1 MAHPDGAGDGGG
13 RDRIGGAGGALA
25 APFPRFRPDPNGPT
39 RLGAGARARANLDA
53 LRVLRQ
59 LQAEQRRARADE
71 LPILAAWSGWG
82 AVPQL
87 FDPAR
92 AEYARHHDELAQLI
106 PDAEELHAAARST
119 LNAHYTHPRFAA
131 AMWQAARTLGFT
143 GGRVL
148 EPGCGP
154 GTFIGLAPEGAEVIG
169 VELDPTTAGIAAALY
184 PDADIRAESFVDTR
198 LPEGYVDLAI
208 GNVPFGTVTL
218 TDRRH
223 NPRSHTIHN
232 HFLVKALHLTR
243 PGGITIAITSRYTM
257 DAANPAARRELA
269 ELADLVFAVRLPEQT
284 HQVAGTQVVTDLLVL
299 RRRLPGVE
307 SAGAAWERVVD
318 IEVAHAQGAADGNR
332 ALSTVR
338 VNEYFAAHPEQ
349 VVGEVSV
356 GRGQY
361 RDDELR
367 VRVTGDADP
376 LAQVGERIASA
387 AELAVDLGLTLLPR
401 EAIPTESREA
411 SPVALVP
418 AGARRPDGFL
428 QRDPDGSFG
437 RVEAGAVVPHPVPG
451 TQQRELAILL
461 DLRDTYLRLVEAEAA
476 DLSDDAQLDEFRHA
490 LNRHYDAYAA
500 TYGPINRFSW
510 RPGRTHPVTG
520 ETAQIRVPPRQGGFR
535 DDPFAGAVY
544 ALENFDPQSQTAT
557 KAAIFTTRVVVPRVR
572 PLGADTPADALAICL
587 DTFGE
592 VRLGEVARLLGVDE
606 AQARAQLGEL
616 VFDDPKTVLSEGEAS
631 DESGR
636 LFPAAAY
643 LSDNVRRK
651 LDVARAA
658 AEHDARFEV
667 NVAALRAVVPADIAP
682 DDIAVRLGG
691 WVRQRYVQAF
701 LRETFG
707 NEHLQVEHAGGTQWA
722 VRGGGWGVLETDTW
736 GTPAMAGSKI
746 AEKLLRAEP
755 IQIWVEVD
763 DGRRELDLET
773 TEAAQ
778 RKAVELN
785 ERFAEWAW
793 EDPPRATELAE
804 EYNRRFNAIVL
815 RDYSTTAL
823 SLPGL
828 ARSFTPRPH
837 QLAAVNRMI
846 QEPSAGLFHVVGA
859 GKTAEIA
866 MGVWELRRL
875 GLINKSAIVVP
886 NHLVDQFR
894 NEFLQLYP
902 QARVLAA
909 GMQDVTR
916 LGRGT
921 FLGRIANSDWDA
933 VIVSQSVFARI
944 PLSTEAQK
952 AYFERQSAQIRLWLG
967 SAREQGGLTVKRLE
981 TMLAKQ
987 EEAIKKHMEARRD
1000 DGLTFEECGIDYL
1013 VVDEADMYKNLLTPS
1028 ATPDLAILGKRASKR
1043 ATDLDM
1049 KIDYLR
1055 RTRGER
1061 VITFATG
1068 TPIANSL
1075 TECFV
1080 MQAYLRPD
1088 VLADAGVECF
1098 DQWAAT
1104 FTQQVTEIEVAPT
1117 GGFRLKARIAKFDNV
1132 PELLRMF
1139 HIFADIQ
1146 TAEDL
1151 QLPTPTVAGGGPE
1164 TVGVGASDEL
1174 AVFMANI
1181 GDRAAR
1187 MAARSEKGKDNV
1199 LTLMTESR
1207 KAALDLRLVDRD
1219 TAEQTKIDAAADR
1232 IATIWGRNRGREY
1245 LGPDGTVSPLRGA
1258 LQIVFSDLGTPK
1270 DGFNV
1275 YDELRTA
1282 LVLRGMP
1289 REAIR
1294 FVHEANN
1301 DRDKALL
1308 FAACRRGEVAV
1319 IVGSTE
1325 RLGAGTNI
1333 QARAVAKHDLDVPWR
1348 PRDIEQ
1354 RDGRIL
1360 RQGNQ
1365 NAEVEIIRWITQKSF
1380 DAYMWQSLE
1389 RKQKFIGQVLRG
1401 RLDIREIEDVGETA
1415 LSYGEIKALAADDPL
1430 LLEKAQVDADLTRLR
1445 RLERAHDRSQDRL
1458 RWQVVSIAD
1467 RKAGLER
1474 QADQLAEVLP
1484 QRRPTSADA
1493 FTMTV
1498 GAATYDKRSDAS
1510 HALRR
1515 SLAELARDLGYQREA
1530 VVSIGSLAGLAL
1542 EAHALRRT
1550 SGVVLA
1556 VRCRGVPHTSV
1567 ELSIEQLHALGEDSK
1582 AVGLVTR
1589 LENRVAGLDHRHD
1602 ELRAEAEHLG
1612 VEITRARRR
1621 IGAEFPQAGELSAA
1635 KLRAAD
1641 IEARLTEAA
1650 TPRRDPAS
1658 DTSPDRGHSPNA
1670 EHEPGP
1676 GRCDHEPVAVGAI
1689 SDDIGWEPE

>member
-1 MAHPDGAGDGGG
+1 M
-13 RDRIGGAGGALA
+13 
-25 APFPRFRPDPNGPT
+25 
-39 RLGAGARARANLDA
+39 RANLDA
-53 LRVLRQ
+53 LRLLRQ
-59 LQAEQRRARADE
+59 LQAEQRPARADD
-71 LPILAAWSGWG
+71 LPTLAAWCGWG

-92 AEYARHHDELAQLI
+92 PEYALHHNELAELI
-106 PDAEELHAAARST
+106 PDAEELRAAARST
-119 LNAHYTHPRFAA
+119 LNAHYTHPRVAA
-131 AMWQAARTLGFT
+131 AMWQAAGTLGFT
-143 GGRVL
+143 DGRVL
-148 EPGCGP
+148 EPGCGS
-154 GTFIGLAPEGAEVIG
+154 GTFIGLAPDGPEMIG

-184 PDADIRAESFVDTR
+184 PDAEIRAESFVDTR

-223 NPRSHTIHN
+223 NPRGHTIHN
-232 HFLVKALHLTR
+232 HFLVKTLHLTR
-243 PGGITIAITSRYTM
+243 PGGLAIAISSRYTM

-284 HQVAGTQVVTDLLVL
+284 HQLAGTQVVTDLLVL
-299 RRRLPGVE
+299 RRRAPGVE
-307 SAGAAWERVVD
+307 PVGAAWERLVD
-318 IEVAHAQGAADGNR
+318 VEVTHDQRADAASR
-332 ALSTVR
+332 AVTSVR

-349 VVGEVSV
+349 VVGELSA

-367 VRVTGDADP
+367 VRVPADADA
-376 LAQVGERIASA
+376 LAQVGARIAAS
-387 AELAVDLGLTLLPR
+387 AELATELGLTLLPR
-401 EAIPTESREA
+401 EAVPSQSREA
-411 SPVALVP
+411 ARVALVP

-428 QRDPDGSFG
+428 QRNCDGSFG
-437 RVEAGAVVPHPVPG
+437 RVENGAMVPHPVPG
-451 TQQRELAILL
+451 TQQRELAVLL
-461 DLRDTYLRLVEAEAA
+461 ELRDTYLQLVEAEAA
-476 DLSDDAQLDEFRHA
+476 DLSDDAQLDELRAA
-490 LNRHYDAYAA
+490 LNRHYDTYSA

-557 KAAIFTTRVVVPRVR
+557 KAAIFTTRVVVPRVP

-606 AQARAQLGEL
+606 AQARAQLGDL
-616 VFDDPKTVLSEGEAS
+616 VFDDPETAMPDGEPS
-631 DESGR
+631 GEPGR
-636 LFPAAAY
+636 LIPAAAY

-651 LDVARAA
+651 LDLARAA
-658 AEHDARFEV
+658 AEREARFEA

-691 WVRQRYVQAF
+691 WVRQSYVQDF

-707 NEHLQVEHAGGTQWA
+707 NQHLQVEHAGGTQWA

-736 GTPAMAGSKI
+736 GTPAMVGSKI

-763 DGRRELDLET
+763 DGRHELDLEA

-793 EDPPRATELAE
+793 ADPPRATELAA

-828 ARSFTPRPH
+828 ARSFAPRPH

-875 GLINKSAIVVP
+875 ALINKPAIVVP

-894 NEFLQLYP
+894 NQFLQLYP

-944 PLSTEAQK
+944 PLSAEAQK
-952 AYFERQSAQIRLWLG
+952 TYFERQSAQIRLWLD

-987 EEAIKKHMEARRD
+987 EEAIKKHMEAHRD
-1000 DGLTFEECGIDYL
+1000 DGLTFEETGIDYL

-1028 ATPDLAILGKRASKR
+1028 ASPDLAIVGKRASKR

-1061 VITFATG
+1061 VVTFSTG

-1075 TECFV
+1075 TECYV

-1104 FTQQVTEIEVAPT
+1104 FTQTVTEIEVAPT
-1117 GGFRLKARIAKFDNV
+1117 GGYRLKVRIAKFDNV

-1151 QLPTPTVAGGGPE
+1151 QLPTPAVAGGGPE
-1164 TVGVGASDEL
+1164 TVAVPASEEL
-1174 AVFMANI
+1174 AVFMAGI
-1181 GDRAAR
+1181 GDRASQ

-1207 KAALDLRLVDRD
+1207 KAALDLRLVDRN

-1232 IATIWGRNRGREY
+1232 IVTIWDRHRHREY
-1245 LGPDGTVSPLRGA
+1245 LGPDGAGSPLRGA

-1270 DGFNV
+1270 EGFNV

-1308 FAACRRGEVAV
+1308 FASCRRGEVAV

-1333 QARAVAKHDLDVPWR
+1333 QDRAVAKHDLDVPWR

-1365 NAEVEIIRWITQKSF
+1365 NAEVEIIRWTTQKSF

-1415 LSYGEIKALAADDPL
+1415 LSYGEIKALAAGDPL
-1430 LLEKAQVDADLTRLR
+1430 LLEKAQVDADLIRLR
-1445 RLERAHDRSQDRL
+1445 RLERAHARSQDRL
-1458 RWQVVSIAD
+1458 RWQVVSMAD
-1467 RKAGLER
+1467 QKTGLER
-1474 QADQLAEVLP
+1474 QVDQLAEILP
-1484 QRRPTSADA
+1484 QRRPTSAGS

-1498 GAATYDKRSDAS
+1498 GTATYDKRGEAG

-1515 SLAELARDLGYQREA
+1515 RLAELARELGYQREA
-1530 VVSIGSLAGLAL
+1530 VGPVGTLAGLAL
-1542 EAHALRRT
+1542 EAHALRRS
-1550 SGVVLA
+1550 SGIVLTL
-1556 VRCRGVPHTSV
+1556 RCRDVPHTSV
-1567 ELSIEQLHALGEDSK
+1567 ELSVEQVQALSEDSK
-1582 AVGLVTR
+1582 AVGFVAR
-1589 LENRVAGLDHRHD
+1589 LENRITGLDHRHD
-1602 ELRAEAEHLG
+1602 ELLAEAEHLAI
-1612 VEITRARRR
+1612 EITRAQRR

-1650 TPRRDPAS
+1650 ARHRDPAP
-1658 DTSPDRGHSPNA
+1658 DTDFRPCAEHDLGPDRYDYASAAAAAGTDELS
-1670 EHEPGP
+1670 
-1676 GRCDHEPVAVGAI
+1676 
-1689 SDDIGWEPE
+1689 WEPE